1 MHVCVCLCLC
11 KAIMKRE
18 GVQQGTGEVGG
29 KKEIGRRDIIIFN
42 LKIRL
47 KKTLNWELWC
57 GDMNA
62 SGKGEG
68 DK

>member
-1 MHVCVCLCLC
+1 
-11 KAIMKRE
+11 MKRE
-18 GVQQGTGEVGG
+18 GAQQGTEVGG

>member
-1 MHVCVCLCLC
+1 MFQHVCERVSACVCVFMSC

-47 KKTLNWELWC
+47 KKH
-57 GDMNA
+57 
-62 SGKGEG
+62 
-68 DK
+68 